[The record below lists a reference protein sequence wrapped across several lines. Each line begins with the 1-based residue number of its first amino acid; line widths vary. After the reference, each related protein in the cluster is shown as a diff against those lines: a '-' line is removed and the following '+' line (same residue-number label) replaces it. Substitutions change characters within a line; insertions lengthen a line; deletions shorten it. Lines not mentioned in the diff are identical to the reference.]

1 MSSKTELNVTS
12 ALIKIKDK
20 WESGEAPSFE
30 DLSDSVLQTH
40 QYAQRAAVRAVNQY
54 ATMRNWLIGCY
65 IVEYEQKGKDRARYG
80 ERLLKRLEEKVKI
93 RGLNETLF
101 RVSRSFYLEYP
112 QIRELFVNG
121 KHAMPSHELE
131 KHATSS
137 HKFVTPP
144 EKIVCRLSFSHIRE
158 IMTEKDPL
166 ARFFYE
172 TECMKGCWSVKE
184 LRRQMAT
191 NLFFRS
197 GISRNPQVL
206 LNSIVQPSGNSLMD
220 IRQPFTFEFLGLDA
234 KEAYSEKDLENSLLA
249 HLEEFLLEMGKGFCF
264 EARQKRIIIDD
275 EYYFADI
282 VFYHRILHCSVIC
295 ELKNDEFKHE
305 YLGQLNAYV
314 SYYKE
319 NEMHPG
325 DNPPIGILLCTKKG
339 KKMVEYAIA
348 GMSNQLF
355 VSTYMLQLPDKSS
368 LENFLVRQLEQSSL

>member
-131 KHATSS
+131 NMRH
-137 HKFVTPP
+137 
-144 EKIVCRLSFSHIRE
+144 
-158 IMTEKDPL
+158 
-166 ARFFYE
+166 
-172 TECMKGCWSVKE
+172 
-184 LRRQMAT
+184 RRI
-191 NLFFRS
+191 NL
-197 GISRNPQVL
+197 L
-206 LNSIVQPSGNSLMD
+206 
-220 IRQPFTFEFLGLDA
+220 
-234 KEAYSEKDLENSLLA
+234 
-249 HLEEFLLEMGKGFCF
+249 HLP
-264 EARQKRIIIDD
+264 KR
-275 EYYFADI
+275 
-282 VFYHRILHCSVIC
+282 
-295 ELKNDEFKHE
+295 
-305 YLGQLNAYV
+305 
-314 SYYKE
+314 
-319 NEMHPG
+319 
-325 DNPPIGILLCTKKG
+325 
-339 KKMVEYAIA
+339 
-348 GMSNQLF
+348 
-355 VSTYMLQLPDKSS
+355 
-368 LENFLVRQLEQSSL
+368 